1 MLVWACKEE
10 RREVSTAD
18 GSPAP
23 WNDWRHRGE
32 APNDPRPRYRVEARL
47 SRKSGVSSGGFK
59 TIWGWASALSRVIAS
74 SRF

>member
-1 MLVWACKEE
+1 MAESVMSDA
-10 RREVSTAD
+10 
-18 GSPAP
+18 
-23 WNDWRHRGE
+23 RHTFLMFT
-32 APNDPRPRYRVEARL
+32 PDFCNPARL